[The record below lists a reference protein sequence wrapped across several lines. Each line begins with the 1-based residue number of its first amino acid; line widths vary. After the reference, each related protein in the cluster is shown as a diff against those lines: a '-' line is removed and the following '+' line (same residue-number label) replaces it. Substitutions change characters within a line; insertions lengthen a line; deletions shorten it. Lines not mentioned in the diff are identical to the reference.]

1 MNNHSVNERVLLT
14 RLAFRYKGFA
24 DRIVCCIPLGL
35 GWSDKIWNLKIYG
48 QVTMN
53 IISLG
58 APFLIV

>member
-1 MNNHSVNERVLLT
+1 MNNHSVNERV
-14 RLAFRYKGFA
+14 F
-24 DRIVCCIPLGL
+24 VCCIPLGL